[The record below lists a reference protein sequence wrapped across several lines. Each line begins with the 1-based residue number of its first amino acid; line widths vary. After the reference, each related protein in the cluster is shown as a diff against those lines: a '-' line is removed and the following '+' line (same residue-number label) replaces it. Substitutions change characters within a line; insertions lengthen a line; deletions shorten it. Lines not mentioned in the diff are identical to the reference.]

1 MSVNSI
7 KLGKFL
13 LTAGL
18 LVILAQGLWQL
29 PDLQDYF
36 FPDTHWESDLL
47 SVHNASWKIANKL
60 TSLRLRIDYLKW
72 LLSHRETPQPVSMD
86 WMVHFPFSECIRSFS
101 PKFLWN
107 LNIYIAYRNQ
117 VQLLR
122 NLRYIDALVKYIQ
135 LHNKQKFSVYLN
147 EILLNKDEFQRLFII
162 YNSEL
167 INLHEQLKELRNN
180 PYK

>member
-36 FPDTHWESDLL
+36 SPDKHWESDLL
-47 SVHNASWKIANKL
+47 SVHNESWKIANKL

-72 LLSHRETPQPVSMD
+72 LLAHRDTPQSVSMD
-86 WMVHFPFSECIRSFS
+86 WMVHFPFSEGIRPFS

-107 LNIYIAYRNQ
+107 LNIYLAYKDR
-117 VQLLR
+117 VQLQRKLK
-122 NLRYIDALVKYIQ
+122 YIDALVKYIQ

-147 EILLNKDEFQRLFII
+147 EILLNKDEFNRLFII

-167 INLHEQLKELRNN
+167 IKLDEQLKELRNN
-180 PYK
+180 SYK

>member
-1 MSVNSI
+1 MSVKSI

-36 FPDTHWESDLL
+36 SPDKHWELDLL
-47 SVHNASWKIANKL
+47 TLNNEYYKIEDGL
-60 TSLRLRIDYLKW
+60 TSFRLRVDYLKW
-72 LLSHRETPQPVSMD
+72 FIAHRGPAQQVSMD
-86 WMVHFPFSECIRSFS
+86 WMLYFPFSESIRSFS

-107 LNIYIAYRNQ
+107 LNIYLALKKQ
-117 VQLLR
+117 VQLQRKLK
-122 NLRYIDALVKYIQ
+122 YIDALIKYIQ
-135 LHNKQKFSVYLN
+135 LHNKQKFSVYHKG
-147 EILLNKDEFQRLFII
+147 ILLNKDEYQRLFII

-167 INLHEQLKELRNN
+167 IKLDTQLKELCNN

>member
-1 MSVNSI
+1 MSVKSI

-29 PDLQDYF
+29 PDLQNYF
-36 FPDTHWESDLL
+36 SPDTHWESDLL
-47 SVHNASWKIANKL
+47 SVHNESWKIENKL
-60 TSLRLRIDYLKW
+60 TSLRLRVDYLKW
-72 LLSHRETPQPVSMD
+72 LLVNRDTPQLVSMD

-107 LNIYIAYRNQ
+107 LNIYLAYKDRVQ
-117 VQLLR
+117 VQR
-122 NLRYIDALVKYIQ
+122 KLRYIDALVKYIQ
-135 LHNKQKFSVYLN
+135 LHNKQEFSFNLN

-162 YNSEL
+162 HNSEL
-167 INLHEQLKELRNN
+167 IKLDDQLKELRNN